1 MSRVIHAQF
10 VITDYDEDDPLR
22 LEDLR
27 SNIKH
32 TLGHAR
38 DDIEFY
44 FETDEG
50 FMRCVKPEG
59 EVLDS
64 RELDQLQ
71 REVSAFP
78 TDGNVAGL
86 WGGYVANIMRRLL
99 ATVVAWRREAW
110 RDVPDGSDDQPYE
123 EPGDC
128 PLCGAPRGEAC
139 DGGLHG

>member
-27 SNIKH
+27 SNINH
-32 TLGHAR
+32 VLSHAR

-44 FETDEG
+44 IEGDEG
-50 FMRCVKPEG
+50 FMRC
-59 EVLDS
+59 
-64 RELDQLQ
+64 
-71 REVSAFP
+71 
-78 TDGNVAGL
+78 
-86 WGGYVANIMRRLL
+86 
-99 ATVVAWRREAW
+99 
-110 RDVPDGSDDQPYE
+110 